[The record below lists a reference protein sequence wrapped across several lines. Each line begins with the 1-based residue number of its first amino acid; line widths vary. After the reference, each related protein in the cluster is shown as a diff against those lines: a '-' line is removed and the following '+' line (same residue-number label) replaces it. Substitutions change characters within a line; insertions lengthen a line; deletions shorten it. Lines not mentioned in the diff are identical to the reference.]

1 MKPPARLLLL
11 LFALLA
17 VSGLEAQYNE
27 REILSQQA
35 YQFLAQ
41 RQFGEAER
49 LFRQV
54 LEQFPDDANSVLQL
68 LNIYFQTSQLDKA
81 DALLKQYRRNL
92 STTVATEQE
101 ILLLVMQGQVDSAWS
116 LSQAHLQQQNHS
128 ENSYRVLASY
138 FERRG
143 FYEQVLQL
151 YRDARVQRGNPEL
164 FRLELANAALN
175 YRRFDTALQ
184 EYLAF
189 LDKNPANLYF
199 INNQCKTILSEDPR
213 LMSVIGDYAAQ
224 SGNEVIRELY
234 ANALVAGKD
243 YNQALDIYKNLSAD
257 KLIRFAEEQYKAA
270 NDEVALPA
278 FAWLAEQSAD
288 AVSRNDYR
296 LRQALILIRGGQRR
310 EADTLLQAVIAD
322 SLMQERS
329 NLYRKGINLHA
340 RIMLA
345 ENTLALSKDV
355 DAAQAWYNEA
365 RRYANNILD
374 QQELDLALV
383 RLHQIR
389 QDYQT
394 AAELLDRVS
403 EPTLAQRRDYLRFG
417 TELLRGN
424 TEVADSLMNELV
436 IRYPEGLYVNDAIY
450 LMMFALGLQGAER
463 EDFFSAYRM
472 MLLQDPAAVDSLAS
486 LFERT
491 QDEELLTLAIEW
503 AILLAEREKA
513 GALLEH
519 VWQDGISAEYA
530 ALLRLILTADREAK
544 QRLARDFLKA
554 NPESIF
560 APKFRQN
567 LSRLNSTRPQF

>member
-1 MKPPARLLLL
+1 MKPPARLLLSL
-11 LFALLA
+11 IALLA

-213 LMSVIGDYAAQ
+213 LISVIGDYAAQ

-288 AVSRNDYR
+288 PVSRNDYR
-296 LRQALILIRGGQRR
+296 LRQALILIRGGERL
-310 EADTLLQAVIAD
+310 EADALLRSVIAD

-345 ENTLALSKDV
+345 ENTIALSKDV

-417 TELLRGN
+417 NELLRGN

-463 EDFFSAYRM
+463 EDFFSAYRL

-491 QDEELLTLAIEW
+491 QDEELLTLAVEW